1 MPLREFSSTEIAG
14 KIKLHDGEDFT
25 RMGPLAAVVEPAMST
40 AIKHWM
46 SWEGGV
52 DLVGMT
58 AAGLA
63 MPNVIVHVGR
73 LVHTPVGSAAAGVI
87 LWQPDPAG
95 APAVMGFFATDAKVG
110 AYFGPTLFAGTP
122 FEQAPVMAAKVEV
135 QLGADGGSARI
146 EAGGHLFETK
156 LGGLG
161 PATLIPREPGM
172 QPFWQQGVEQPASR
186 ASLKIDGKEI
196 ALASTAGSVV
206 APSGVYAR

>member
-1 MPLREFSSTEIAG
+1 
-14 KIKLHDGEDFT
+14 
-25 RMGPLAAVVEPAMST
+25 MST

-58 AAGLA
+58 AAGLS

-87 LWQPDPAG
+87 LWQPDPTG
-95 APAVMGFFATDAKVG
+95 APVVFGFFATDPQVG

-122 FEQAPVMAAKVEV
+122 FENAPVMPAKVAV
-135 QLGADGGSARI
+135 QVDASGGSARI
-146 EAGGHLFETK
+146 EAGGHVFETK

-161 PATLIPREPGM
+161 PATLIHREPGM
-172 QPFWQQGVEQPASR
+172 QPFWQQGVEHAAS
-186 ASLKIDGKEI
+186 AAALTIDGQPV
-196 ALASTAGSVV
+196 ALVSSAGSVV
-206 APSGVYAR
+206 APTGVYAR